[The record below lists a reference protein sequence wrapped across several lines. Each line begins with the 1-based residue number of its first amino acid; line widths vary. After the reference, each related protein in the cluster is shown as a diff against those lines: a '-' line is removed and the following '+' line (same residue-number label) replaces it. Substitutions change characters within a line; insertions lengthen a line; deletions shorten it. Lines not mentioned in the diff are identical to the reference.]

1 MTEKFGYYKFMYYLC
16 KRKQETNNLKRGAT
30 VKIPHKEMNKQ
41 QTKVLIALAA
51 IAMGNKEGFT
61 VSASNMQPVSTGY
74 AVAVADTQNSFGLE
88 GLANVVKYVSE
99 HPNINAFGGW
109 YNSDNN
115 KFYFD
120 ATVIVDDLA
129 TAKDLGRYNKQIAIF
144 DLANLK
150 EIKL

>member
-1 MTEKFGYYKFMYYLC
+1 
-16 KRKQETNNLKRGAT
+16 
-30 VKIPHKEMNKQ
+30 MNMQ

-51 IAMGNKEGFT
+51 IAMANKEGFT
-61 VSASNMQPVSTGY
+61 VNAANLQPVTSGY

-109 YNSDNN
+109 YNSENN
-115 KFYFD
+115 MYYFD
-120 ATVIVDDLA
+120 ATVIVNDLEA
-129 TAKDLGRYNKQIAIF
+129 AKELGRVNKQIAIF

-150 EIKL
+150 EIR